1 MYAWADLQPHRVGNL
16 LRRAEPL
23 RPPGRFVPNLPPA
36 KSATAAHEGKPR
48 AASNPAQWLPL
59 SKAVPARRFFRGG
72 TRKTPNFP
80 LISTLRRKIFAAAL
94 NGAALVVTGGKGGGG
109 RG

>member
-1 MYAWADLQPHRVGNL
+1 MVDTRCLG
-16 LRRAEPL
+16 
-23 RPPGRFVPNLPPA
+23 A
-36 KSATAAHEGKPR
+36 KDRGPEHEEKPR
-48 AASNPAQWLPL
+48 AASNPAQCLPL
-59 SKAVPARRFFRGG
+59 SKALPARHFFRGG
-72 TRKTPNFP
+72 ARNTPDFP